1 MFHQNT
7 NQKFISP
14 LVWVLLGAFFVRLIA
29 VIFSKGYL
37 THDDHFIPIEQA
49 YQWLSGQTEFFAD
62 KSGAWRNQL
71 YALLHYTILASL
83 ESLSLADPQKQMFV
97 VRLLHAIYSM
107 LTIVYGYKL
116 TKYLTHKEKT
126 ALLVAALLSFFWV
139 MPVFSVHSF
148 VETAC
153 IPPLLIAFYYSHKIE
168 SENYNR
174 LYLCLAA
181 FFFALAFTLRFQTF
195 VFGVGVGLVLLFQ
208 KQFKKAFVLL
218 GCTFFS
224 LFITMGILDWIAYG
238 YPFASI
244 IQYSLYNLGSH
255 PSYVLAP
262 WYEYLVLLL
271 VVFIFPTSLVF
282 ASGIAKIAKKH
293 SLPILSLFL
302 FILLHSAFANKQERF
317 ILPSV
322 PFILIFGTIG
332 WQELRQTARFE
343 KLKKILSKC
352 LWSWFWLWNIL
363 LLCLGFF
370 YYGQETLIKIFDYLH
385 SKQDIKAVVIEN
397 NLKEVPHLPTY
408 YLYQNK
414 LVYSLESETFTEKIE
429 TIKNSR
435 PNYFILL
442 EDEQLTERVKRL
454 EKRFAIKL
462 QLEKTI
468 QAESFINKQFSQ
480 FIRNHYHE
488 AFIYKKQ

>member
-208 KQFKKAFVLL
+208 KQFKKAFEIY
-218 GCTFFS
+218 FPSSS
-224 LFITMGILDWIAYG
+224 LW
-238 YPFASI
+238 
-244 IQYSLYNLGSH
+244 
-255 PSYVLAP
+255 V
-262 WYEYLVLLL
+262 
-271 VVFIFPTSLVF
+271 
-282 ASGIAKIAKKH
+282 
-293 SLPILSLFL
+293 
-302 FILLHSAFANKQERF
+302 
-317 ILPSV
+317 
-322 PFILIFGTIG
+322 
-332 WQELRQTARFE
+332 
-343 KLKKILSKC
+343 
-352 LWSWFWLWNIL
+352 
-363 LLCLGFF
+363 
-370 YYGQETLIKIFDYLH
+370 
-385 SKQDIKAVVIEN
+385 
-397 NLKEVPHLPTY
+397 
-408 YLYQNK
+408 
-414 LVYSLESETFTEKIE
+414 
-429 TIKNSR
+429 NSR
-435 PNYFILL
+435 
-442 EDEQLTERVKRL
+442 
-454 EKRFAIKL
+454 
-462 QLEKTI
+462 
-468 QAESFINKQFSQ
+468 
-480 FIRNHYHE
+480 
-488 AFIYKKQ
+488 